1 MRIGV
6 QTFFDGRQKES
17 LNDYVAGVARVLEE
31 RGFAGVWMSEHV
43 VTFRDYD
50 PAHPYP
56 YADDGKAPPFLS
68 ETGMLDPMSALTAI
82 ACHSKTLRLGTGI
95 AILPQRNPVYFAKMG
110 TAIDLLSGGRFVAG
124 IGLGWSA
131 QEFAATNTPFEK
143 RGARADEYVQ
153 VLKTLW
159 RNDAQGFEGEHYSLP
174 ACIQL
179 PVPAQRPHPPLYF
192 GGESRPALRRV
203 ARHGQGWVGFRTLP
217 EALGSKLATLREL
230 VAEEER
236 NMAEIDLV
244 VSPGEHPCDA
254 DMLARYAERGVSEVV
269 VICFDQSLDGFARQA
284 DALATTLVE
293 PAGRL

>member
-6 QTFFDGRQKES
+6 QTFFDGRQKEP
-17 LNDYVAGVARVLEE
+17 LNDYVAGVARILEE

-50 PAHPYP
+50 PAYPYP

-68 ETGMLDPMSALTAI
+68 ETGMLDPMSALTAM
-82 ACHSKTLRLGTGI
+82 ACHSRTLRLGTGI

-143 RGARADEYVQ
+143 RGARADDYVQ
-153 VLKTLW
+153 VLKSLW
-159 RNDAQGFEGEHYSLP
+159 GNDEQGFEGESYSLP

-179 PVPAQRPHPPLYF
+179 PVPVQRPHPPLYF

-217 EALGSKLATLREL
+217 EALGPKLATLREL
-230 VAEEER
+230 VAEEGR
-236 NMAEIDLV
+236 SMAEIDLV

-254 DMLARYAERGVSEVV
+254 DMLARYAEQGVSEVV
-269 VICFDQSLDGFARQA
+269 VICFDQNLDGFARQA
-284 DALATTLVE
+284 DALATALVE
-293 PAGRL
+293 PARWL